1 MMSIIVNL
9 DPHSTKEHTA
19 MQALVYQ
26 APWKMTL
33 EDVPPPTAQAGEVV
47 VGVKAVGICGSDVHG
62 YTGST
67 GRRTAPMIMGHE
79 FSGVVQAVGDGVAS
93 AKPGDEVIVTPIFP
107 YSGVGQRRVL
117 GVFSTPGAY
126 AEQVVVHESMLLP
139 KPANVSWRQA
149 AMAEPLSVALH
160 AISRSR
166 IPLMGTVAVVGA
178 GTIGLLAMMTA
189 RLAGA
194 GRVIVTDMSPHRL
207 EMAEE
212 LGADLV
218 VNIKDQDPVQTIL
231 DYTNGIGVDCAIE
244 AVGIAPAVQ
253 QAHKV
258 TRNGGHITW
267 IGNSDRMIDLD
278 MQEVVTRELTVTGT
292 YGFRE
297 EFPLAIQA
305 IASGRINVD
314 PMMERVATLAE
325 GPQLIH
331 DLAAGTSDLIKVI
344 LEP

>member
-1 MMSIIVNL
+1 M
-9 DPHSTKEHTA
+9 K
-19 MQALVYQ
+19 ALVYQ

-33 EDVPPPTAQAGEVV
+33 EAVPAPLPQAGEVV
-47 VGVKAVGICGSDVHG
+47 IAVKAVGICGSDVHG

-67 GRRTAPMIMGHE
+67 GRRTPPMIMGHE
-79 FSGVVQAVGDGVAS
+79 FGGVVVGVGEGVTK
-93 AKPGDEVIVTPIFP
+93 AKPGDAVVATPIFP
-107 YSGVGQRRVL
+107 FSGIGQRRVL

-149 AMAEPLSVALH
+149 AMCEPLSVALH
-160 AISRSR
+160 AISRTP
-166 IPLMGTVAVVGA
+166 IPLMGTVAIVGA
-178 GTIGLLAMMTA
+178 GAIGLLAMMAA

-194 GRVIVTDMSPHRL
+194 GQVIVTDLSPHRL

-218 VNIKDQDPVQTIL
+218 VNIKKQDPIQAIL
-231 DYTNGIGVDCAIE
+231 DATDGVGVDVAIE
-244 AVGIAPAVQ
+244 AVGITAAVQ

-267 IGNSDRMIDLD
+267 IGNSERMIELD

-292 YGFRE
+292 YGFQK
-297 EFPLAIQA
+297 EFPLALAA
-305 IASGRINVD
+305 IASGRINIG
-314 PMMERVATLAE
+314 PMIEHVAPLAE
-325 GPQLIH
+325 GPQIID
-331 DLAAGTSDLIKVI
+331 DLAAGRSDLVKVI